1 MKHPGVLI
9 AATKSGSGKT
19 TITCALLQAL
29 KERGIRTRAFKCGP
43 DYIDPMFHK
52 QIIGVP
58 SRNLDTFFSGPEQ
71 IRELYQMNSKETD
84 DKAEISVIEGV
95 MGLYDGLGG
104 IREEGSA
111 YHLAEVLDIPIV
123 LVLDAHGMGRSM
135 IPLLAGFLQY
145 DKSHLIRGV
154 ILNRTT
160 PMFLQTIAPLIEQEL
175 KLPVLGCFPKTQKL
189 VLPGRH
195 LGLVMPDE
203 IDDIRRQL
211 HEAAVQLEKTVDIDC
226 ILAIADEAGKKDDFS
241 RKTADGDA
249 LQTSERTEDGQEKK
263 NGIELENGGETCENL
278 RLAVAQDEAFCFY
291 YEDNLKLLRENGV
304 TIVWFSPI
312 HDEVLPQNIDGI
324 LFGGGYPELHA
335 GALEANEKM
344 RKAIRDS
351 ITAGMPSVAECGGF
365 MYLHDTLVDKTG
377 ASFHMAGVLP
387 AECKDTGK
395 LVRFGYVEIE
405 EKEADWL
412 PAGTKIRG
420 HEFHYYDSSDNGMDC
435 VAQKPV
441 TGRNWPCIH
450 NAPEHWWGY
459 PHLYYP
465 SNPEFVYH
473 FVAQM
478 RKWKQE
484 TMK

>member
-135 IPLLAGFLQY
+135 IPLLFGFLKY

-189 VLPGRH
+189 VMPGRH

-211 HEAAVQLEKTVDIDC
+211 HEAAVQLEKTVDIDR
-226 ILAIADEAGKKDDFS
+226 ILAIADEAGNIDDFS
-241 RKTADGDA
+241 RRTAGKPCAD
-249 LQTSERTEDGQEKK
+249 
-263 NGIELENGGETCENL
+263 L

-291 YEDNLKLLRENGV
+291 YEDNLRMLRENGV

-324 LFGGGYPELHA
+324 LLGGGYPELHA
-335 GALEANEKM
+335 RALAANEKM

-351 ITAGMPSVAECGGF
+351 IAAGMPSVAECGGF

-377 ASFHMAGVLP
+377 VSFGMAGVLP

-405 EKEADWL
+405 EKEAGWL
-412 PAGTKIRG
+412 PAGTRIRG

-450 NAPEHWWGY
+450 STPEHWWGY

>member
-84 DKAEISVIEGV
+84 DRAEISVIEGV

-135 IPLLAGFLQY
+135 IPLLFGFLKY

-189 VLPGRH
+189 VMPGRH

-211 HEAAVQLEKTVDIDC
+211 HEAAVQLEKTVDIDR
-226 ILAIADEAGKKDDFS
+226 ILAIADEAGNIDDFS
-241 RKTADGDA
+241 RKTAGKPCAD
-249 LQTSERTEDGQEKK
+249 
-263 NGIELENGGETCENL
+263 L

-291 YEDNLKLLRENGV
+291 YEDNLRMLRENGV

-324 LFGGGYPELHA
+324 LLGGGYPELHA
-335 GALEANEKM
+335 RALAANEKM

-377 ASFHMAGVLP
+377 VSFGMAGVLP

-405 EKEADWL
+405 EKEAGWL
-412 PAGTKIRG
+412 PAGTRIRG

-450 NAPEHWWGY
+450 STPEHWWGY

>member
-84 DKAEISVIEGV
+84 DRAEISVIEGV

-135 IPLLAGFLQY
+135 IPLLFGFLKY

-189 VLPGRH
+189 VMPGRH

-211 HEAAVQLEKTVDIDC
+211 HEAAVQLEKTVDIDR
-226 ILAIADEAGKKDDFS
+226 ILAITDEAGEWE
-241 RKTADGDA
+241 TG
-249 LQTSERTEDGQEKK
+249 
-263 NGIELENGGETCENL
+263 NELLTGNRPEPGNEPLTGWNRCANL

-291 YEDNLKLLRENGV
+291 YEDNLRMLRESGV
-304 TIVWFSPI
+304 TIVPFSPV
-312 HDEVLPQNIDGI
+312 HDQTLPEDIDGI
-324 LFGGGYPELHA
+324 LLGGGYPELHA
-335 GALEANEKM
+335 RALAANEKM

-377 ASFHMAGVLP
+377 ASFGMAGVLP

-395 LVRFGYVEIE
+395 LVRFGYVEIK
-405 EKEADWL
+405 EKEAGWL
-412 PAGTKIRG
+412 PAATRIRG

-441 TGRNWPCIH
+441 TGRSWPCIH
-450 NAPEHWWGY
+450 SAPEHWWGY

>member
-84 DKAEISVIEGV
+84 DRAEISVIEGV

-135 IPLLAGFLQY
+135 IPLLFGFLKY

-189 VLPGRH
+189 VMPGRH

-211 HEAAVQLEKTVDIDC
+211 HEAAVQLEKTVDIDR
-226 ILAIADEAGKKDDFS
+226 ILAIADEAGNIDDFS
-241 RKTADGDA
+241 RKTAGKPCAD
-249 LQTSERTEDGQEKK
+249 
-263 NGIELENGGETCENL
+263 L

-291 YEDNLKLLRENGV
+291 YEDNLRMLRENGV

-324 LFGGGYPELHA
+324 LLGGGYPELHA
-335 GALEANEKM
+335 RALAANEKM

-365 MYLHDTLVDKTG
+365 MYLHDTLVDKNG

-405 EKEADWL
+405 EKEAGWL
-412 PAGTKIRG
+412 PAGTRIRG

-435 VAQKPV
+435 VAQKSV

-450 NAPEHWWGY
+450 STSEHWWGY

>member
-84 DKAEISVIEGV
+84 DRAEISVIEGV

-135 IPLLAGFLQY
+135 IPLLFGFLKY
-145 DKSHLIRGV
+145 DKSHLICGV

-175 KLPVLGCFPKTQKL
+175 KLPVLGCFPKMQKL
-189 VLPGRH
+189 VMPGRH

-211 HEAAVQLEKTVDIDC
+211 HEAAVQLEKTVDIDR
-226 ILAIADEAGKKDDFS
+226 ILAIADEAGEWE
-241 RKTADGDA
+241 TG
-249 LQTSERTEDGQEKK
+249 
-263 NGIELENGGETCENL
+263 NELEPGNEPLTGWNRCANL

-291 YEDNLKLLRENGV
+291 YEDNLRMLRESGV
-304 TIVWFSPI
+304 TIVPFSPV
-312 HDEVLPQNIDGI
+312 HDQTLPEDIDGI
-324 LFGGGYPELHA
+324 LLGGGYPELHA
-335 GALEANEKM
+335 RALAANKKM

-377 ASFHMAGVLP
+377 ASFGMAGVLP

-405 EKEADWL
+405 EKEAGWL
-412 PAGTKIRG
+412 PAATRIRG

-450 NAPEHWWGY
+450 SAPEHWWGY

>member
-84 DKAEISVIEGV
+84 DRAEISVIEGV

-104 IREEGSA
+104 IQEEGSA

-135 IPLLAGFLQY
+135 IPLLFGFLKY
-145 DKSHLIRGV
+145 DKSHRIRGV

-189 VLPGRH
+189 VMPGRH

-211 HEAAVQLEKTVDIDC
+211 HEAAVQLEKTVDIDR
-226 ILAIADEAGKKDDFS
+226 ILAIADEAGEWE
-241 RKTADGDA
+241 TG
-249 LQTSERTEDGQEKK
+249 
-263 NGIELENGGETCENL
+263 NELEPGNEPLTGWNRCANL

-291 YEDNLKLLRENGV
+291 YEDNLRMLRESGV
-304 TIVWFSPI
+304 TIVPFSPV
-312 HDEVLPQNIDGI
+312 HDQTLPEDIDGI
-324 LFGGGYPELHA
+324 LLGGGYPELHA
-335 GALEANEKM
+335 RALAANKKM

-377 ASFHMAGVLP
+377 ASFGMAGVLP

-405 EKEADWL
+405 EKEAGWL
-412 PAGTKIRG
+412 PAATRIRG

-450 NAPEHWWGY
+450 SAPEHWWGY

>member
-84 DKAEISVIEGV
+84 DRAEISVIEGV

-135 IPLLAGFLQY
+135 IPLLFGFLKY

-189 VLPGRH
+189 VMPGRH

-211 HEAAVQLEKTVDIDC
+211 HEAAVQLEKTVDIDR
-226 ILAIADEAGKKDDFS
+226 ILAIADEAGNIDDFS
-241 RKTADGDA
+241 RKTAGKPCAD
-249 LQTSERTEDGQEKK
+249 
-263 NGIELENGGETCENL
+263 L

-291 YEDNLKLLRENGV
+291 YEDNLRMLRENGV

-324 LFGGGYPELHA
+324 LLGGGYPELHA
-335 GALEANEKM
+335 RALAANEKM

-365 MYLHDTLVDKTG
+365 MYLHDTLVDKNG

-405 EKEADWL
+405 EKEAGWL
-412 PAGTKIRG
+412 PAGTRIRG

-450 NAPEHWWGY
+450 STPEHWWGY

>member
-135 IPLLAGFLQY
+135 IPLLFGFLKY

-189 VLPGRH
+189 VMPGRH

-211 HEAAVQLEKTVDIDC
+211 HEAAVQLEKTVDIDR
-226 ILAIADEAGKKDDFS
+226 ILAIADEAGNIDDFS
-241 RKTADGDA
+241 RKTAGKPCAD
-249 LQTSERTEDGQEKK
+249 
-263 NGIELENGGETCENL
+263 L

-291 YEDNLKLLRENGV
+291 YEDNLRMLRENGV

-312 HDEVLPQNIDGI
+312 HDETLPQNIDGI
-324 LFGGGYPELHA
+324 LLGGGYPELHA
-335 GALEANEKM
+335 RALEANEKM
-344 RKAIRDS
+344 RRAIRDS
-351 ITAGMPSVAECGGF
+351 IIAGMPSVAECGGF

-377 ASFHMAGVLP
+377 ASFGMAGVLP

-405 EKEADWL
+405 EKEAGWL
-412 PAGTKIRG
+412 PAGTNIRG

-450 NAPEHWWGY
+450 STPEHWWGY

>member
-84 DKAEISVIEGV
+84 DRAEISVIEGV

-135 IPLLAGFLQY
+135 IPLLFGFLKY

-189 VLPGRH
+189 VMPGRH

-211 HEAAVQLEKTVDIDC
+211 HEAAVQLEKTVDIDR
-226 ILAIADEAGKKDDFS
+226 ILAIADEAGNIDDFS
-241 RKTADGDA
+241 RKTAGKPCAD
-249 LQTSERTEDGQEKK
+249 
-263 NGIELENGGETCENL
+263 L

-291 YEDNLKLLRENGV
+291 YEDNLRMLRENGV
-304 TIVWFSPI
+304 TIVWFSPS

-324 LFGGGYPELHA
+324 LLGGGYPELHA
-335 GALEANEKM
+335 RALAANEKM

-365 MYLHDTLVDKTG
+365 MYLHDTLVDKNG

-405 EKEADWL
+405 EKEAGWL
-412 PAGTKIRG
+412 PAGTRIRG

-450 NAPEHWWGY
+450 STPEHWWGY

>member
-135 IPLLAGFLQY
+135 IPLLFGFLKY

-189 VLPGRH
+189 VMPGRH

-211 HEAAVQLEKTVDIDC
+211 HEAAVQLEKTVDIDR
-226 ILAIADEAGKKDDFS
+226 ILAIADEAGNIDDFS
-241 RKTADGDA
+241 RRTAGKPCAD
-249 LQTSERTEDGQEKK
+249 
-263 NGIELENGGETCENL
+263 L

-291 YEDNLKLLRENGV
+291 YEDNLRMLRENGV

-324 LFGGGYPELHA
+324 LLGGGYPELHA
-335 GALEANEKM
+335 RALAANEKM

-351 ITAGMPSVAECGGF
+351 IAAGMPSVAECGGF
-365 MYLHDTLVDKTG
+365 MYLHDTLVEKTG
-377 ASFHMAGVLP
+377 ESFGMAGVLP

-405 EKEADWL
+405 EKEAGWL
-412 PAGTKIRG
+412 PAGTRIRG

-450 NAPEHWWGY
+450 STPEHWWGY

>member
-84 DKAEISVIEGV
+84 DRAEISVIEGV

-135 IPLLAGFLQY
+135 IPLLFGFLKY

-189 VLPGRH
+189 VMPGRH

-211 HEAAVQLEKTVDIDC
+211 HEAAVQLEKTVDIDR
-226 ILAIADEAGKKDDFS
+226 ILAIADEAGNIDDFS
-241 RKTADGDA
+241 RKTAGKPCAD
-249 LQTSERTEDGQEKK
+249 
-263 NGIELENGGETCENL
+263 L

-291 YEDNLKLLRENGV
+291 YEDNLRMLRENGV

-324 LFGGGYPELHA
+324 LLGGGYPELHA
-335 GALEANEKM
+335 RALAANEKM

-377 ASFHMAGVLP
+377 VSFGMAGVLP

-405 EKEADWL
+405 EKEAGWL
-412 PAGTKIRG
+412 PAGTRIRG

-450 NAPEHWWGY
+450 SAPEHWWGY

>member
-9 AATKSGSGKT
+9 AATKSSSGKT

-84 DKAEISVIEGV
+84 DRAEISVVEGV

-135 IPLLAGFLQY
+135 IPLLFGFLKY

-189 VLPGRH
+189 VMPGRH

-211 HEAAVQLEKTVDIDC
+211 HEAAVQLEKTVDIDR
-226 ILAIADEAGKKDDFS
+226 ILAIAAEAGNIDDFS
-241 RKTADGDA
+241 RKTA
-249 LQTSERTEDGQEKK
+249 EKP
-263 NGIELENGGETCENL
+263 CADL

-291 YEDNLKLLRENGV
+291 YEDNLRMLRENGV
-304 TIVWFSPI
+304 TIVCFSPI
-312 HDEVLPQNIDGI
+312 HDEALPQNIDGI
-324 LFGGGYPELHA
+324 LLGGGYPELHA
-335 GALEANEKM
+335 RALAANEKM

-377 ASFHMAGVLP
+377 ASFGMAGVLP

-405 EKEADWL
+405 EKEAGWL
-412 PAGTKIRG
+412 PAATRIRG

-441 TGRNWPCIH
+441 TGRSWPCIH
-450 NAPEHWWGY
+450 SAPEHWWGY

>member
-84 DKAEISVIEGV
+84 DRAEISVIEGV

-135 IPLLAGFLQY
+135 IPLLFGFLRY

-189 VLPGRH
+189 VMPGRH

-211 HEAAVQLEKTVDIDC
+211 HEAAVQLEKTVDIDR
-226 ILAIADEAGKKDDFS
+226 ILAIADEAGNIDDFS
-241 RKTADGDA
+241 RKTAGKPCAD
-249 LQTSERTEDGQEKK
+249 
-263 NGIELENGGETCENL
+263 L

-291 YEDNLKLLRENGV
+291 YEDNLRMLRENGV

-324 LFGGGYPELHA
+324 LLGGGYPELHA
-335 GALEANEKM
+335 RALAANEKM

-377 ASFHMAGVLP
+377 VSFGMAGVLP

-405 EKEADWL
+405 EKETGWL
-412 PAGTKIRG
+412 PAGTRIRG

-450 NAPEHWWGY
+450 STPEHWWGY

>member
-71 IRELYQMNSKETD
+71 IRKLYQMNSKETD
-84 DKAEISVIEGV
+84 DRAEISVIEGV

-135 IPLLAGFLQY
+135 IPLLFGFLKY

-189 VLPGRH
+189 VMPGRH

-211 HEAAVQLEKTVDIDC
+211 HEAAVQLEKTVDIDR
-226 ILAIADEAGKKDDFS
+226 ILAIADEAGEWE
-241 RKTADGDA
+241 TG
-249 LQTSERTEDGQEKK
+249 
-263 NGIELENGGETCENL
+263 NELEPGNEPLTGWNRCANL

-291 YEDNLKLLRENGV
+291 YEDNLRMLRESGV
-304 TIVWFSPI
+304 TIVPFSPV
-312 HDEVLPQNIDGI
+312 HDQTLPEDIDGI
-324 LFGGGYPELHA
+324 LLGGGYPELHA
-335 GALEANEKM
+335 RALAANKKM

-377 ASFHMAGVLP
+377 ASFGMAGVLP

-405 EKEADWL
+405 EKEAGWL
-412 PAGTKIRG
+412 PAATRIRG

-450 NAPEHWWGY
+450 SAPEHWWGY

>member
-84 DKAEISVIEGV
+84 DRAEISVIEGV

-135 IPLLAGFLQY
+135 IPLLFGFLKY

-189 VLPGRH
+189 VMPGRH

-211 HEAAVQLEKTVDIDC
+211 HEAAVQLEKTVDIDR
-226 ILAIADEAGKKDDFS
+226 ILAIADETGNIDDFS
-241 RKTADGDA
+241 RKTAGKPCAD
-249 LQTSERTEDGQEKK
+249 
-263 NGIELENGGETCENL
+263 L

-291 YEDNLKLLRENGV
+291 YEDNLRMLRENGV

-324 LFGGGYPELHA
+324 LLGGGYPELHA
-335 GALEANEKM
+335 RALAANEKM

-377 ASFHMAGVLP
+377 VSFGMAGVLP

-405 EKEADWL
+405 EKEAGWL
-412 PAGTKIRG
+412 PAGTNIRG

-450 NAPEHWWGY
+450 SAPEHWWGY

>member
-1 MKHPGVLI
+1 M
-9 AATKSGSGKT
+9 
-19 TITCALLQAL
+19 
-29 KERGIRTRAFKCGP
+29 
-43 DYIDPMFHK
+43 
-52 QIIGVP
+52 
-58 SRNLDTFFSGPEQ
+58 
-71 IRELYQMNSKETD
+71 
-84 DKAEISVIEGV
+84 
-95 MGLYDGLGG
+95 
-104 IREEGSA
+104 
-111 YHLAEVLDIPIV
+111 
-123 LVLDAHGMGRSM
+123 
-135 IPLLAGFLQY
+135 
-145 DKSHLIRGV
+145 
-154 ILNRTT
+154 
-160 PMFLQTIAPLIEQEL
+160 
-175 KLPVLGCFPKTQKL
+175 
-189 VLPGRH
+189 
-195 LGLVMPDE
+195 
-203 IDDIRRQL
+203 
-211 HEAAVQLEKTVDIDC
+211 DIDR
-226 ILAIADEAGKKDDFS
+226 ILAIADEAGNIDDFP
-241 RKTADGDA
+241 RKTAGKPCAD
-249 LQTSERTEDGQEKK
+249 
-263 NGIELENGGETCENL
+263 L

-291 YEDNLKLLRENGV
+291 YEDNLRMLRENGV

-324 LFGGGYPELHA
+324 LLGGGYPELHA
-335 GALEANEKM
+335 RALAANEKM

-365 MYLHDTLVDKTG
+365 MYLHDTLVDKNG

-405 EKEADWL
+405 EKEAGWL
-412 PAGTKIRG
+412 PAGTRIRG

-450 NAPEHWWGY
+450 STPEHWWGY

>member
-135 IPLLAGFLQY
+135 IPLLFGFLKY

-189 VLPGRH
+189 VMPGRH

-211 HEAAVQLEKTVDIDC
+211 HEAAVQLEKTVDIDR
-226 ILAIADEAGKKDDFS
+226 ILAIAAEAGNIDDFS
-241 RKTADGDA
+241 RKTA
-249 LQTSERTEDGQEKK
+249 EKP
-263 NGIELENGGETCENL
+263 CADL

-291 YEDNLKLLRENGV
+291 YEDNLRMLRENGV

-324 LFGGGYPELHA
+324 LLGGGYPELHA
-335 GALEANEKM
+335 RALAANKKM

-377 ASFHMAGVLP
+377 ASFGMAGVLP

-405 EKEADWL
+405 EKEAGWL
-412 PAGTKIRG
+412 PAATRIRG

-450 NAPEHWWGY
+450 SAPEHWWGY

>member
-84 DKAEISVIEGV
+84 DEAEISVIEGV

-135 IPLLAGFLQY
+135 IPLLFGFLKY

-189 VLPGRH
+189 VMPGRH

-211 HEAAVQLEKTVDIDC
+211 HEAAVQLEK
-226 ILAIADEAGKKDDFS
+226 
-241 RKTADGDA
+241 
-249 LQTSERTEDGQEKK
+249 
-263 NGIELENGGETCENL
+263 NGGHRPYSCN
-278 RLAVAQDEAFCFY
+278 R
-291 YEDNLKLLRENGV
+291 R
-304 TIVWFSPI
+304 
-312 HDEVLPQNIDGI
+312 
-324 LFGGGYPELHA
+324 
-335 GALEANEKM
+335 
-344 RKAIRDS
+344 
-351 ITAGMPSVAECGGF
+351 
-365 MYLHDTLVDKTG
+365 
-377 ASFHMAGVLP
+377 
-387 AECKDTGK
+387 
-395 LVRFGYVEIE
+395 
-405 EKEADWL
+405 
-412 PAGTKIRG
+412 
-420 HEFHYYDSSDNGMDC
+420 
-435 VAQKPV
+435 
-441 TGRNWPCIH
+441 
-450 NAPEHWWGY
+450 
-459 PHLYYP
+459 
-465 SNPEFVYH
+465 
-473 FVAQM
+473 
-478 RKWKQE
+478 
-484 TMK
+484 

>member
-84 DKAEISVIEGV
+84 DRAEISVIEGV

-135 IPLLAGFLQY
+135 IPLLFGFLKY

-154 ILNRTT
+154 ILNRTK

-189 VLPGRH
+189 VMPGRH

-211 HEAAVQLEKTVDIDC
+211 HEAAVQLEKTVDIDR
-226 ILAIADEAGKKDDFS
+226 ILAIAAEAGNIDDFS
-241 RKTADGDA
+241 RKTAGKPCAD
-249 LQTSERTEDGQEKK
+249 
-263 NGIELENGGETCENL
+263 L

-291 YEDNLKLLRENGV
+291 YEDNLRMLRENGV

-324 LFGGGYPELHA
+324 LLGGGYPELHA
-335 GALEANEKM
+335 KALAANEKM

-365 MYLHDTLVDKTG
+365 MYLHDTLVDKNG

-405 EKEADWL
+405 EKEAGWL
-412 PAGTKIRG
+412 PAGTRIRG

-450 NAPEHWWGY
+450 STPEHWWGY

>member
-84 DKAEISVIEGV
+84 DRAEISVIEGV

-135 IPLLAGFLQY
+135 IPLLFGFLKY

-189 VLPGRH
+189 VMPGRH

-211 HEAAVQLEKTVDIDC
+211 HEAAVQLEKTVDIDR
-226 ILAIADEAGKKDDFS
+226 IIAIADEAGNIDDFS
-241 RKTADGDA
+241 QKTAGKPCAD
-249 LQTSERTEDGQEKK
+249 
-263 NGIELENGGETCENL
+263 L

-291 YEDNLKLLRENGV
+291 YEDNLRMLRENGV

-312 HDEVLPQNIDGI
+312 HDEALPQNIDGI
-324 LFGGGYPELHA
+324 LLGGGYPELHA
-335 GALEANEKM
+335 RALAANEKM

-377 ASFHMAGVLP
+377 VSFGMAGVLP

-405 EKEADWL
+405 EKEAGWL
-412 PAGTKIRG
+412 PAGMRIRG

-450 NAPEHWWGY
+450 STPEHWWGY

>member
-1 MKHPGVLI
+1 MKYPGVLI

-84 DKAEISVIEGV
+84 DRAEISVIEGV

-135 IPLLAGFLQY
+135 IPLLFGFLKY

-189 VLPGRH
+189 VMPGRH

-211 HEAAVQLEKTVDIDC
+211 HEAAVQLEKTVDIDR
-226 ILAIADEAGKKDDFS
+226 ILAIADEAGNIDDFS
-241 RKTADGDA
+241 RKTAGKPCAD
-249 LQTSERTEDGQEKK
+249 
-263 NGIELENGGETCENL
+263 L

-291 YEDNLKLLRENGV
+291 YEDNLRMLRENGV
-304 TIVWFSPI
+304 TIVCFSPI
-312 HDEVLPQNIDGI
+312 HDEALPQNIDGI
-324 LFGGGYPELHA
+324 LLGGGYPELYA
-335 GALEANEKM
+335 RALAANKKM

-365 MYLHDTLVDKTG
+365 MYLHDTLVDKNG

-405 EKEADWL
+405 EKEAGWL
-412 PAGTKIRG
+412 PAATRIRG

-450 NAPEHWWGY
+450 STPEHWWGY

>member
-71 IRELYQMNSKETD
+71 IRELYQMNSMETD
-84 DKAEISVIEGV
+84 DRAEISVIEGV

-135 IPLLAGFLQY
+135 IPLLFGFLKY

-189 VLPGRH
+189 VMPGRH

-211 HEAAVQLEKTVDIDC
+211 HEAAVQLEKTVDIDR
-226 ILAIADEAGKKDDFS
+226 ILAIADEAGNIDDFS
-241 RKTADGDA
+241 RKTAGKPCAD
-249 LQTSERTEDGQEKK
+249 
-263 NGIELENGGETCENL
+263 L

-291 YEDNLKLLRENGV
+291 YEDNLRMLRENGV

-324 LFGGGYPELHA
+324 LLGGGYPELHA
-335 GALEANEKM
+335 RALAANEKM

-377 ASFHMAGVLP
+377 VSFGMAGVLP

-405 EKEADWL
+405 EKEAGWL
-412 PAGTKIRG
+412 PAGTRIRG

-450 NAPEHWWGY
+450 STPEHWWGY

>member
-111 YHLAEVLDIPIV
+111 SHLAEVLDIPIV

-135 IPLLAGFLQY
+135 IPLLFGFLKY

-189 VLPGRH
+189 VMPGRH

-211 HEAAVQLEKTVDIDC
+211 HEAAVQLEKTVDIDR
-226 ILAIADEAGKKDDFS
+226 ILAIADEAGNIDDFS
-241 RKTADGDA
+241 RKTAGKPCAD
-249 LQTSERTEDGQEKK
+249 
-263 NGIELENGGETCENL
+263 L

-291 YEDNLKLLRENGV
+291 YEDNLRMLRENGV

-324 LFGGGYPELHA
+324 LLGGGYPELHA
-335 GALEANEKM
+335 RALAANEKM

-377 ASFHMAGVLP
+377 VSFGMAGVLP

-405 EKEADWL
+405 EKEAGWL
-412 PAGTKIRG
+412 PAGTRIRG

-441 TGRNWPCIH
+441 TGRNWTCIH
-450 NAPEHWWGY
+450 STPEHWWGY

>member
-84 DKAEISVIEGV
+84 DRAEISVIEGV

-135 IPLLAGFLQY
+135 IPLLFGFLKY

-189 VLPGRH
+189 VMPGRH

-211 HEAAVQLEKTVDIDC
+211 HEAAVQLEKTVDIDR
-226 ILAIADEAGKKDDFS
+226 ILAIADEAGNIDDFS
-241 RKTADGDA
+241 RKTAGKPCAD
-249 LQTSERTEDGQEKK
+249 
-263 NGIELENGGETCENL
+263 L

-291 YEDNLKLLRENGV
+291 YEDNLRMLRENGV

-312 HDEVLPQNIDGI
+312 HDEALPQNIDGI
-324 LFGGGYPELHA
+324 LLGGGYPELHA
-335 GALEANEKM
+335 RALAANEKM

-377 ASFHMAGVLP
+377 VSFGMAGVLP

-405 EKEADWL
+405 EKEAGWL
-412 PAGTKIRG
+412 PAGTRIRG

-450 NAPEHWWGY
+450 STPEHWWGY

>member
-84 DKAEISVIEGV
+84 DEAEISVIEGV

-111 YHLAEVLDIPIV
+111 YHLAEVLGIPIV

-135 IPLLAGFLQY
+135 IPLLFGFLKY

-189 VLPGRH
+189 VMPGRH

-211 HEAAVQLEKTVDIDC
+211 HEAAVQLEKTVDIDR
-226 ILAIADEAGKKDDFS
+226 ILAIADEAGEWE
-241 RKTADGDA
+241 TG
-249 LQTSERTEDGQEKK
+249 
-263 NGIELENGGETCENL
+263 NELEPGNEPLTGWNRCANL

-291 YEDNLKLLRENGV
+291 YEDNLRMLRESGV
-304 TIVWFSPI
+304 TIVPFSPV
-312 HDEVLPQNIDGI
+312 HDQTLPEDIDGI
-324 LFGGGYPELHA
+324 LLGGGYPELHA
-335 GALEANEKM
+335 RALAANKKM

-377 ASFHMAGVLP
+377 ASFGMAGVLP

-405 EKEADWL
+405 EKEAGWL
-412 PAGTKIRG
+412 PAATRIRG

-441 TGRNWPCIH
+441 TGRSWPCIH
-450 NAPEHWWGY
+450 STPEHWWGY

>member
-84 DKAEISVIEGV
+84 DRAEISVIEGV

-135 IPLLAGFLQY
+135 IPLLFGFLKY

-189 VLPGRH
+189 VMPGCH

-211 HEAAVQLEKTVDIDC
+211 HEAAVQLEKTVDIDR
-226 ILAIADEAGKKDDFS
+226 ILAIADEAGNIDDFS
-241 RKTADGDA
+241 RKTAGKPCAD
-249 LQTSERTEDGQEKK
+249 
-263 NGIELENGGETCENL
+263 L

-291 YEDNLKLLRENGV
+291 YEDNLRMLRENGV

-324 LFGGGYPELHA
+324 LLGGGYPELHA
-335 GALEANEKM
+335 RALAANEKM

-377 ASFHMAGVLP
+377 VSFGMAGVLP

-405 EKEADWL
+405 EKEAGWL
-412 PAGTKIRG
+412 PAGTRIRG

-450 NAPEHWWGY
+450 SAPEHWWGY

>member
-84 DKAEISVIEGV
+84 DEAEISVIEGV

-135 IPLLAGFLQY
+135 IPLLFGFLKY

-189 VLPGRH
+189 VMPGRH

-211 HEAAVQLEKTVDIDC
+211 HEAAVQLEKTVDIDR
-226 ILAIADEAGKKDDFS
+226 ILAIADEAGEWE
-241 RKTADGDA
+241 TG
-249 LQTSERTEDGQEKK
+249 
-263 NGIELENGGETCENL
+263 NELEPGNEPLTGWNRCANL

-291 YEDNLKLLRENGV
+291 YEDNLRMLRESGV
-304 TIVWFSPI
+304 TIVPFSPV
-312 HDEVLPQNIDGI
+312 HDQTLPEDIDGI
-324 LFGGGYPELHA
+324 LLGGGYPELHA
-335 GALEANEKM
+335 RALAANKKM

-377 ASFHMAGVLP
+377 ASFGMAGVLP

-405 EKEADWL
+405 EKEAGWL
-412 PAGTKIRG
+412 PAATRIRG

-441 TGRNWPCIH
+441 TGRSWPCIH
-450 NAPEHWWGY
+450 STPEHWWGY

>member
-71 IRELYQMNSKETD
+71 IRELYQMNSKETND
-84 DKAEISVIEGV
+84 RAEISVIEGV

-135 IPLLAGFLQY
+135 IPLLFGFLKY

-189 VLPGRH
+189 VMPGRH

-211 HEAAVQLEKTVDIDC
+211 HEAAVQLEKTVDIDR
-226 ILAIADEAGKKDDFS
+226 ILAIADEAGNIDDFS
-241 RKTADGDA
+241 RKTAGKPCAD
-249 LQTSERTEDGQEKK
+249 
-263 NGIELENGGETCENL
+263 L

-291 YEDNLKLLRENGV
+291 YEDNLRMLRENGV

-324 LFGGGYPELHA
+324 LLGGGYPELHA
-335 GALEANEKM
+335 RALAANEKM

-377 ASFHMAGVLP
+377 VSFGMAGVLP

-405 EKEADWL
+405 EKEAGWL
-412 PAGTKIRG
+412 PAGTRIRG

-450 NAPEHWWGY
+450 STPEHWWGY

>member
-84 DKAEISVIEGV
+84 DRAEISVIEGV

-135 IPLLAGFLQY
+135 IPLLFGFLKY

-189 VLPGRH
+189 VMPGRH

-211 HEAAVQLEKTVDIDC
+211 HEAAVQLEKTVDIDR
-226 ILAIADEAGKKDDFS
+226 ILAIADEAGNIDDFS
-241 RKTADGDA
+241 RKTAGKPCAD
-249 LQTSERTEDGQEKK
+249 
-263 NGIELENGGETCENL
+263 L

-291 YEDNLKLLRENGV
+291 YEDNLRMLRENGV

-324 LFGGGYPELHA
+324 LLGGGYPELHA
-335 GALEANEKM
+335 RALAANEKM

-365 MYLHDTLVDKTG
+365 MYLHDTLVDKNG

-405 EKEADWL
+405 EKEAGWL
-412 PAGTKIRG
+412 PAGTNIRG

-450 NAPEHWWGY
+450 STPEHWWGY

>member
-84 DKAEISVIEGV
+84 DRAEISVIEGV

-135 IPLLAGFLQY
+135 IPLLFGFLKY

-189 VLPGRH
+189 VMPGRH

-211 HEAAVQLEKTVDIDC
+211 HEAAVQLEKTVDIDR
-226 ILAIADEAGKKDDFS
+226 ILAIADEAGNIDDFS
-241 RKTADGDA
+241 RKTAGKPCAD
-249 LQTSERTEDGQEKK
+249 
-263 NGIELENGGETCENL
+263 L

-291 YEDNLKLLRENGV
+291 YEDNLRMLRENGV

-324 LFGGGYPELHA
+324 LLGGGYPELHA
-335 GALEANEKM
+335 RALAANEKM

-377 ASFHMAGVLP
+377 ESFGMAGVLP

-405 EKEADWL
+405 EKEAGWL
-412 PAGTKIRG
+412 PAGTRIRG

-441 TGRNWPCIH
+441 TGRNWTCIH
-450 NAPEHWWGY
+450 STPEHWWGY

>member
-84 DKAEISVIEGV
+84 DRAEISVIEGV

-135 IPLLAGFLQY
+135 IPLLFGFLKY

-189 VLPGRH
+189 VMPGRH

-211 HEAAVQLEKTVDIDC
+211 HEAAVQLEKTVDIDR
-226 ILAIADEAGKKDDFS
+226 ILAIADEAGNIDDFS
-241 RKTADGDA
+241 RKTAGKPCAD
-249 LQTSERTEDGQEKK
+249 
-263 NGIELENGGETCENL
+263 L

-291 YEDNLKLLRENGV
+291 YEDNLRMLRENGV

-312 HDEVLPQNIDGI
+312 HDEVLPQN
-324 LFGGGYPELHA
+324 YPELHA
-335 GALEANEKM
+335 RALAANEKM

-365 MYLHDTLVDKTG
+365 MYLHDTLVDKNG

-405 EKEADWL
+405 EKEAGWL
-412 PAGTKIRG
+412 PAGTRIRG

-450 NAPEHWWGY
+450 STPEHWWGY

>member
-84 DKAEISVIEGV
+84 DEAEISVIEGV

-111 YHLAEVLDIPIV
+111 YHLAEVLGIPIV

-135 IPLLAGFLQY
+135 IPLLFGFLKY

-189 VLPGRH
+189 VMPGRH

-211 HEAAVQLEKTVDIDC
+211 HEAAVQLEKTVDIDR
-226 ILAIADEAGKKDDFS
+226 ILAIADEAG
-241 RKTADGDA
+241 
-249 LQTSERTEDGQEKK
+249 EW
-263 NGIELENGGETCENL
+263 ETGNEPLTGNRPEPGNEPLTGWNRCANL

-291 YEDNLKLLRENGV
+291 YEDNLRMLRESGV
-304 TIVWFSPI
+304 TIVPFSPV
-312 HDEVLPQNIDGI
+312 HDQTLPEDIDGI
-324 LFGGGYPELHA
+324 LLGGGYPELHA
-335 GALEANEKM
+335 RALAANKKM

-377 ASFHMAGVLP
+377 ASFGMAGVLP

-405 EKEADWL
+405 EKEAGWL
-412 PAGTKIRG
+412 PAATRIRG

-441 TGRNWPCIH
+441 TGRSWPCIH
-450 NAPEHWWGY
+450 SAPEHWWGY

>member
-84 DKAEISVIEGV
+84 DRAEISVIEGV

-135 IPLLAGFLQY
+135 IPLLFGFLKY

-189 VLPGRH
+189 VMPGRH

-211 HEAAVQLEKTVDIDC
+211 HEAAVQLEKTVDIDR
-226 ILAIADEAGKKDDFS
+226 ILAIADEAGNIDDFS
-241 RKTADGDA
+241 RKTAGKPCAD
-249 LQTSERTEDGQEKK
+249 
-263 NGIELENGGETCENL
+263 L

-291 YEDNLKLLRENGV
+291 YEDNLRMLRENGV

-312 HDEVLPQNIDGI
+312 HDEALPQNIDGI
-324 LFGGGYPELHA
+324 LLGGGYPELHA
-335 GALEANEKM
+335 RALAANEKM

-377 ASFHMAGVLP
+377 VSFGMAGVLP

-405 EKEADWL
+405 EKEAGWL
-412 PAGTKIRG
+412 PAGMGIRG

-450 NAPEHWWGY
+450 STPEHWWGY

>member
-1 MKHPGVLI
+1 M
-9 AATKSGSGKT
+9 
-19 TITCALLQAL
+19 
-29 KERGIRTRAFKCGP
+29 
-43 DYIDPMFHK
+43 
-52 QIIGVP
+52 
-58 SRNLDTFFSGPEQ
+58 
-71 IRELYQMNSKETD
+71 
-84 DKAEISVIEGV
+84 
-95 MGLYDGLGG
+95 
-104 IREEGSA
+104 
-111 YHLAEVLDIPIV
+111 
-123 LVLDAHGMGRSM
+123 
-135 IPLLAGFLQY
+135 
-145 DKSHLIRGV
+145 
-154 ILNRTT
+154 
-160 PMFLQTIAPLIEQEL
+160 
-175 KLPVLGCFPKTQKL
+175 
-189 VLPGRH
+189 
-195 LGLVMPDE
+195 
-203 IDDIRRQL
+203 
-211 HEAAVQLEKTVDIDC
+211 
-226 ILAIADEAGKKDDFS
+226 
-241 RKTADGDA
+241 
-249 LQTSERTEDGQEKK
+249 
-263 NGIELENGGETCENL
+263 
-278 RLAVAQDEAFCFY
+278 
-291 YEDNLKLLRENGV
+291 LRENGV

-324 LFGGGYPELHA
+324 LLGGGYPELHA
-335 GALEANEKM
+335 RALAANEKM

-377 ASFHMAGVLP
+377 VSFGMAGVLP

-405 EKEADWL
+405 EKEAGWL
-412 PAGTKIRG
+412 PAGTRIRG

-450 NAPEHWWGY
+450 STPEHWWGY

>member
-84 DKAEISVIEGV
+84 DRAEISVVEGV

-135 IPLLAGFLQY
+135 IPLLFGFLKY

-189 VLPGRH
+189 VMPGRH

-211 HEAAVQLEKTVDIDC
+211 HEAAVQLEKTVDIDR
-226 ILAIADEAGKKDDFS
+226 ILAIAAEAGNIDDFS
-241 RKTADGDA
+241 RKTAGKPCAD
-249 LQTSERTEDGQEKK
+249 
-263 NGIELENGGETCENL
+263 L

-291 YEDNLKLLRENGV
+291 YEDNLRMLRENGV

-324 LFGGGYPELHA
+324 LLGGGYPELHA
-335 GALEANEKM
+335 RALAANEKM

-365 MYLHDTLVDKTG
+365 MYLHDTLVDKNG

-405 EKEADWL
+405 EKEAGWL
-412 PAGTKIRG
+412 PAGTNIRG

-450 NAPEHWWGY
+450 STPEHWWGY

>member
-29 KERGIRTRAFKCGP
+29 RERGIRTRAFKCGP

-84 DKAEISVIEGV
+84 DRAEISVVEGV

-135 IPLLAGFLQY
+135 IPLLFGFLKY

-189 VLPGRH
+189 VMPGRH

-211 HEAAVQLEKTVDIDC
+211 HEAAVQLEKTVDIDR
-226 ILAIADEAGKKDDFS
+226 ILAIAAEAGNIDDFS
-241 RKTADGDA
+241 RKTA
-249 LQTSERTEDGQEKK
+249 EKP
-263 NGIELENGGETCENL
+263 CADL

-291 YEDNLKLLRENGV
+291 YEDNLRMLRENGV

-324 LFGGGYPELHA
+324 LLGGGYPELHA
-335 GALEANEKM
+335 RALAANEKM

-365 MYLHDTLVDKTG
+365 MYLHDTLVDKNG

-405 EKEADWL
+405 EKEAGWL
-412 PAGTKIRG
+412 PAATRIRG

-441 TGRNWPCIH
+441 TGRSWPCIH
-450 NAPEHWWGY
+450 SAPEHWWGY

>member
-84 DKAEISVIEGV
+84 DRAEISVIEGV

-135 IPLLAGFLQY
+135 IPLLFGFLKY

-160 PMFLQTIAPLIEQEL
+160 PIFLQTIAPLIEQEL
-175 KLPVLGCFPKTQKL
+175 KLSVLGCFPKTQKL
-189 VLPGRH
+189 VMPGRH

-211 HEAAVQLEKTVDIDC
+211 HEAAMQLEKTVDIDR
-226 ILAIADEAGKKDDFS
+226 ILAIADEAGNIDDFL
-241 RKTADGDA
+241 RKTAGKPCAD
-249 LQTSERTEDGQEKK
+249 L
-263 NGIELENGGETCENL
+263 C
-278 RLAVAQDEAFCFY
+278 LAVAQDEAFCFY
-291 YEDNLKLLRENGV
+291 YEDNLRMLRENGV
-304 TIVWFSPI
+304 TIVCFSPI
-312 HDEVLPQNIDGI
+312 HDEALPQNIDGI
-324 LFGGGYPELHA
+324 LLGGGYPELHA
-335 GALEANEKM
+335 KALAANEKM

-365 MYLHDTLVDKTG
+365 MYLHDTLVDKNG

-405 EKEADWL
+405 EKEAGWL
-412 PAGTKIRG
+412 PAGTRIRG

-450 NAPEHWWGY
+450 STPEHWWGY